1 MDKKSNNETIE
12 QSLHRMTSSTNLMF
26 VGVSV
31 LMLIFLAII
40 AFNFLNFYNVQYVTE
55 KYQMEIRKDVQ
66 TINKRLLFAQA
77 SNDASVTADQA
88 ADLEKRFDKITSY
101 FETISKNLND
111 PALGS
116 QLSKA
121 WDDVKKAS
129 FEMLDLVNAGDT
141 AGALN
146 YYNNNLNT
154 VSEIL
159 ADLLDATGE
168 RADAA
173 AYGKYRTIMLI
184 AQIAI
189 AVLII
194 ASVITYILS
203 HKRSKALIA
212 EIEKDLDILKDA
224 AGEIANGN
232 VHAEI
237 VYDKDN
243 EIGEVASKLREALAS
258 LSMYI
263 DKISS
268 TMSTMA
274 DGNFDV
280 RFEKDFIGDFISI
293 QTAIESFSGKISDSM
308 DEIVN
313 VSALVSAGAGQLAD
327 AGQNLAETATSQA
340 GNVDELSTRVN
351 TITEE
356 ISANSTEAENISKDV
371 ERVVDNIVE
380 GNKKM
385 VKVVEAM
392 NAISASSDQIS
403 KIIDTINSIADQTNL
418 LSLNA
423 SIEAA
428 RAGEAGRGFAVVA
441 SEVSQLASQTVQ
453 AAQSTTTLINES
465 INNVEQGIKVANET
479 AEELNVMVTHVEGIR
494 DQVKQIA
501 GTSIT
506 QARSVQDLSVNIGR
520 IADDGRT
527 NAATSEES
535 LALSYEMNE
544 HSKSLKELVD
554 HFKLK
559 RA

>member
-1 MDKKSNNETIE
+1 MAKNNRNETIA
-12 QSLHRMTSSTNLMF
+12 QSLHRMSSSTNLMF
-26 VGVSV
+26 IGVSA

-77 SNDASVTADQA
+77 SNDTKVTADQA
-88 ADLEKRFDKITSY
+88 ADLEKRFSKITSY
-101 FETISKNLND
+101 FATISKNLND
-111 PALGS
+111 AALGS

-129 FEMLDLVNAGDT
+129 FEMLDLVNAGNT
-141 AGALN
+141 QGALD
-146 YYNNNLNT
+146 YYNNKLNA
-154 VSEIL
+154 VSEVL

-173 AYGKYRTIMLI
+173 ANGKYKAIMTISLI
-184 AQIAI
+184 AIIAL
-189 AVLII
+189 VI
-194 ASVITYILS
+194 ASVATVVLS
-203 HKRSKALIA
+203 RKRNKALISD
-212 EIEKDLDILKDA
+212 IENDLSILKDA
-224 AGEIANGN
+224 ATEIARGN

-237 VYDKDN
+237 DYDKEN
-243 EIGEVASKLREALAS
+243 EIGEVADKLRDAITSLAE
-258 LSMYI
+258 YI
-263 DKISS
+263 DKIGSV
-268 TMSTMA
+268 MSTMA
-274 DGNFDV
+274 DGNFDI
-280 RFEKDFIGDFISI
+280 RFEEDFIGDFVSI
-293 QTAIESFSGKISDSM
+293 QTAIESFSGKISESM

-313 VSALVSAGAGQLAD
+313 VSSMVSSGAGQLAD

-340 GNVDELSTRVN
+340 GNVDELSMRVN

-356 ISANSTEAENISKDV
+356 ISANSTEAEKISTDV
-371 ERVVDNIVE
+371 ERVVGSIVE

-385 VKVVEAM
+385 EKVVDAM
-392 NAISASSDQIS
+392 NAISESSDQIS
-403 KIIDTINSIADQTNL
+403 KIIDTINNIADQTNL

-441 SEVSQLASQTVQ
+441 AEVSQLATQTVQ
-453 AAQSTTTLINES
+453 AAQSTTALINES
-465 INNVEQGIKVANET
+465 ISNVEQGIKVAHET
-479 AEELNVMVTHVEGIR
+479 ADELNVMVKQVEGIR

-501 GTSIT
+501 GTSTT

-559 RA
+559 H

>member
-1 MDKKSNNETIE
+1 MAKNTRNETIA
-12 QSLHRMTSSTNLMF
+12 QSLHRMSSSTNLMF
-26 VGVSV
+26 IGVSA

-77 SNDASVTADQA
+77 SNDTKVTADQA
-88 ADLEKRFDKITSY
+88 ADLEKRFSKITSY
-101 FETISKNLND
+101 FATISKNLND
-111 PALGS
+111 AALGS

-129 FEMLDLVNAGDT
+129 FEMLDLVNAGNT
-141 AGALN
+141 QGALD
-146 YYNNNLNT
+146 YYNNKLNA
-154 VSEIL
+154 VSEVL

-173 AYGKYRTIMLI
+173 ANGKYKAIMTISLI
-184 AQIAI
+184 AIIAL
-189 AVLII
+189 VI
-194 ASVITYILS
+194 ASVATVVLS
-203 HKRSKALIA
+203 RERNKALISD
-212 EIEKDLDILKDA
+212 IENDLSMLKDA
-224 AGEIANGN
+224 ATEIARGN

-237 VYDKDN
+237 DYDKEN
-243 EIGEVASKLREALAS
+243 EIGEVADKLRDAITSLAE
-258 LSMYI
+258 YI
-263 DKISS
+263 DKIGSV
-268 TMSTMA
+268 MSTMA
-274 DGNFDV
+274 DGNFDI
-280 RFEKDFIGDFISI
+280 RFEEDFIGDFVSI
-293 QTAIESFSGKISDSM
+293 QTAIESFSGKISESM

-313 VSALVSAGAGQLAD
+313 VSSMVSSGAGQLAD

-340 GNVDELSTRVN
+340 GNVEELSMRVN

-356 ISANSTEAENISKDV
+356 ISANSTEAEKISTDV
-371 ERVVDNIVE
+371 ERVVGSIVE

-385 VKVVEAM
+385 EKVVDAM
-392 NAISASSDQIS
+392 NAISESSDQIS
-403 KIIDTINSIADQTNL
+403 KIIDTINNIADQTNL

-441 SEVSQLASQTVQ
+441 AEVSQLATQTVQ
-453 AAQSTTTLINES
+453 AAQSTTALINES
-465 INNVEQGIKVANET
+465 ISNVEQGIKVAHET
-479 AEELNVMVTHVEGIR
+479 ADELNVMVKQVEGIR

-501 GTSIT
+501 GTSTT

-559 RA
+559 H

>member
-1 MDKKSNNETIE
+1 MAKNTRNETIA
-12 QSLHRMTSSTNLMF
+12 QSLHRMSSSTNLMF
-26 VGVSV
+26 IGVSA

-77 SNDASVTADQA
+77 SNDTKVTADQA
-88 ADLEKRFDKITSY
+88 ADLEKRFTKITSY
-101 FETISKNLND
+101 FATISKNLND
-111 PALGS
+111 AALGN

-129 FEMLDLVNAGDT
+129 FEMLDLVNAGNT
-141 AGALN
+141 QGALD
-146 YYNNNLNT
+146 YYNNNLNA
-154 VSEIL
+154 VSEVL

-173 AYGKYRTIMLI
+173 ANGKYKAIMTISV
-184 AQIAI
+184 IAI
-189 AVLII
+189 IALVI
-194 ASVITYILS
+194 ASVATVVLS
-203 HKRSKALIA
+203 RKRNKELISD
-212 EIEKDLDILKDA
+212 IENDLSILKDA
-224 AGEIANGN
+224 ATEIARGN

-237 VYDKDN
+237 DYDKEN
-243 EIGEVASKLREALAS
+243 EIGEVADKLRDAITSLAE
-258 LSMYI
+258 YI
-263 DKISS
+263 DKIGSV
-268 TMSTMA
+268 MSTMA
-274 DGNFDV
+274 DGNFDI
-280 RFEKDFIGDFISI
+280 RFEEDFIGDFVSI
-293 QTAIESFSGKISDSM
+293 QTAIESFSGKISESM

-313 VSALVSAGAGQLAD
+313 VSSMVSSGAGQLAD

-340 GNVDELSTRVN
+340 GNVEELSMRVN

-356 ISANSTEAENISKDV
+356 ISANSTEAEKISTDV
-371 ERVVDNIVE
+371 ERVVGSIVE

-385 VKVVEAM
+385 EKVVDAM
-392 NAISASSDQIS
+392 NAISESSDQIS
-403 KIIDTINSIADQTNL
+403 KIIDTINNIADQTNL

-441 SEVSQLASQTVQ
+441 AEVSQLATQTVQ
-453 AAQSTTTLINES
+453 AAQSTTALINES
-465 INNVEQGIKVANET
+465 ISNVEQGIKVAHET
-479 AEELNVMVTHVEGIR
+479 ADELNVMVKQVEGIR

-501 GTSIT
+501 GTSTT

-559 RA
+559 H

>member
-1 MDKKSNNETIE
+1 MAKNTRNETIA
-12 QSLHRMTSSTNLMF
+12 QSLHRMSSSTNLMF
-26 VGVSV
+26 IGVSA

-77 SNDASVTADQA
+77 SNDTKVTADQA
-88 ADLEKRFDKITSY
+88 ADLEKRFSKITSY
-101 FETISKNLND
+101 FATISKNLND
-111 PALGS
+111 AALGS

-129 FEMLDLVNAGDT
+129 FEMLDLVNAGNT
-141 AGALN
+141 QGALD
-146 YYNNNLNT
+146 YYNNKLNA
-154 VSEIL
+154 VSEVL

-173 AYGKYRTIMLI
+173 ANGKYKAIMTISLI
-184 AQIAI
+184 AIIAL
-189 AVLII
+189 VI
-194 ASVITYILS
+194 ASVATVVLS
-203 HKRSKALIA
+203 RKRNKALISD
-212 EIEKDLDILKDA
+212 IENDLSILKDA
-224 AGEIANGN
+224 ATEIARGN

-237 VYDKDN
+237 DYDKEN
-243 EIGEVASKLREALAS
+243 EIGEVADKLRDAITSLAE
-258 LSMYI
+258 YI
-263 DKISS
+263 DKIGSV
-268 TMSTMA
+268 MSTMA
-274 DGNFDV
+274 DGNFDI
-280 RFEKDFIGDFISI
+280 RFEEDFIGDFVSI
-293 QTAIESFSGKISDSM
+293 QTAIESFSGKISESM

-313 VSALVSAGAGQLAD
+313 VSSMVSSGAGQLAD

-340 GNVDELSTRVN
+340 GNVDELSMRVN

-356 ISANSTEAENISKDV
+356 ISANSTEAEKISTDV
-371 ERVVDNIVE
+371 ERVVGSIVE

-385 VKVVEAM
+385 EKVVDAM
-392 NAISASSDQIS
+392 NAISESSDQIS
-403 KIIDTINSIADQTNL
+403 KIIDTINNIADQTNL

-441 SEVSQLASQTVQ
+441 AEVSQLATQTVQ
-453 AAQSTTTLINES
+453 AAQSTTALINES
-465 INNVEQGIKVANET
+465 ISNVEQGIKVAHET
-479 AEELNVMVTHVEGIR
+479 ADELNVMVKQVEGIR

-501 GTSIT
+501 GTSTT

-559 RA
+559 H

>member
-1 MDKKSNNETIE
+1 MAKNNRNETIA
-12 QSLHRMTSSTNLMF
+12 QSLHRMSSSTNLMF
-26 VGVSV
+26 IGVSA

-77 SNDASVTADQA
+77 SNDTKVTADQA
-88 ADLEKRFDKITSY
+88 ADLEKRFTKITSY
-101 FETISKNLND
+101 FATISKNLND
-111 PALGS
+111 AALGN

-129 FEMLDLVNAGDT
+129 FEMLDLVNAGNT
-141 AGALN
+141 QGALD
-146 YYNNNLNT
+146 YYNNNLNA
-154 VSEIL
+154 VSEVL

-173 AYGKYRTIMLI
+173 ANGKYKAIMTISLI
-184 AQIAI
+184 AIIAL
-189 AVLII
+189 VI
-194 ASVITYILS
+194 ASVATVFLS
-203 HKRSKALIA
+203 RKRNKTLISD
-212 EIEKDLDILKDA
+212 IENDLSILKDA
-224 AGEIANGN
+224 ATEIARGN

-237 VYDKDN
+237 DYDKEN
-243 EIGEVASKLREALAS
+243 EIGEVADKLRDAITSLAE
-258 LSMYI
+258 YI
-263 DKISS
+263 DKIGSV
-268 TMSTMA
+268 MSTMA
-274 DGNFDV
+274 DGNFDI
-280 RFEKDFIGDFISI
+280 RFEEDFIGDFVSI
-293 QTAIESFSGKISDSM
+293 QTAIESFSGKISESM

-313 VSALVSAGAGQLAD
+313 VSSMVSSGAGQLAD

-340 GNVDELSTRVN
+340 GNVEELSMRVN

-356 ISANSTEAENISKDV
+356 ISANSTEAEKISTDV
-371 ERVVDNIVE
+371 ERVVGSIVE

-385 VKVVEAM
+385 EKVVDAM
-392 NAISASSDQIS
+392 NAISESSDQIS
-403 KIIDTINSIADQTNL
+403 KIIDTINNIADQTNL

-441 SEVSQLASQTVQ
+441 SEVSQLATQTVQ
-453 AAQSTTTLINES
+453 AAQSTTALINES
-465 INNVEQGIKVANET
+465 ISNVEQGIKVAHET
-479 AEELNVMVTHVEGIR
+479 ADELNVMVKQVEGIR

-501 GTSIT
+501 GTSTT

-559 RA
+559 H

>member
-1 MDKKSNNETIE
+1 MAKNSKKETIA
-12 QSLHRMTSSTNLMF
+12 QSLQNMSHSTNLMF

-77 SNDASVTADQA
+77 SNDEKVTADQA
-88 ADLEKRFDKITSY
+88 ADLEKRFAKITSY
-101 FETISKNLND
+101 FATISKNLND
-111 PALGS
+111 AALGN
-116 QLSKA
+116 QLTKA

-129 FEMLDLVNAGDT
+129 FEMLDLVNAGNT
-141 AGALN
+141 EGALD
-146 YYNNNLNT
+146 YYNNNLNA
-154 VSEIL
+154 VSEVL

-173 AYGKYRTIMLI
+173 ANGKYQAIMTISI
-184 AQIAI
+184 IAI
-189 AVLII
+189 IALVVASVATVILSRKRNQVLISDI
-194 ASVITYILS
+194 ENDLS
-203 HKRSKALIA
+203 
-212 EIEKDLDILKDA
+212 ILKDA
-224 AGEIANGN
+224 AVEIAKGN

-237 VYDKDN
+237 DYDKEN
-243 EIGEVASKLREALAS
+243 EIGEVADQLRAAVTS
-258 LSMYI
+258 LSEYI

-268 TMSTMA
+268 VMSTMA
-274 DGNFDV
+274 DGNFDI
-280 RFEKDFIGDFISI
+280 RFEEDFVGDFVSI
-293 QTAIESFSGKISDSM
+293 QTAIESFSSKISESM

-313 VSALVSAGAGQLAD
+313 VSSMVSSGAGQLAD

-340 GNVDELSTRVN
+340 GNVEELSLRV
-351 TITEE
+351 TSITEE
-356 ISANSTEAENISKDV
+356 ISANSTEAEHISNDV
-371 ERVVDNIVE
+371 ERVVESIVE

-385 VKVVEAM
+385 EKVVDAM
-392 NAISASSDQIS
+392 NAISESSDQIS
-403 KIIDTINSIADQTNL
+403 KIIDTINNIADQTNL

-441 SEVSQLASQTVQ
+441 SEVSQLATQTVQ
-453 AAQSTTTLINES
+453 AAQSTTALINES
-465 INNVEQGIKVANET
+465 ITNVGQGIKVAHET
-479 AEELNVMVTHVEGIR
+479 ADELNVMVKQVEGIR

-501 GTSIT
+501 GTSTT
-506 QARSVQDLSVNIGR
+506 QAHSVQDLSVNIGR

-544 HSKSLKELVD
+544 HSKALKELVD

-559 RA
+559 H

>member
-1 MDKKSNNETIE
+1 MAKNNRNETIA
-12 QSLHRMTSSTNLMF
+12 QSLHRMSSSTNLMF
-26 VGVSV
+26 IGVSA

-77 SNDASVTADQA
+77 SNDTKVTEDQA
-88 ADLEKRFDKITSY
+88 ADLEKRFSKITSY
-101 FETISKNLND
+101 FATISKNLND
-111 PALGS
+111 AALGNR
-116 QLSKA
+116 LSKA

-129 FEMLDLVNAGDT
+129 FEMLDLVNAGNT
-141 AGALN
+141 QGALD
-146 YYNNNLNT
+146 YYNNNLNA
-154 VSEIL
+154 VSEVL

-173 AYGKYRTIMLI
+173 ANGKYKAIMTISLI
-184 AQIAI
+184 AIIAL
-189 AVLII
+189 VI
-194 ASVITYILS
+194 ASVATVVLS
-203 HKRSKALIA
+203 RKRNKTLISD
-212 EIEKDLDILKDA
+212 IENDLSILKDA
-224 AGEIANGN
+224 ATEIARGN

-237 VYDKDN
+237 DYDKEN
-243 EIGEVASKLREALAS
+243 EIGEVADKLRDAITSLAE
-258 LSMYI
+258 YI
-263 DKISS
+263 DKIGSV
-268 TMSTMA
+268 MSTMA
-274 DGNFDV
+274 DGNFDI
-280 RFEKDFIGDFISI
+280 RFEEDFIGDFVSI
-293 QTAIESFSGKISDSM
+293 QTAIESFSGKISESM

-313 VSALVSAGAGQLAD
+313 VSSMVSSGAGQLAD

-340 GNVDELSTRVN
+340 GNVEELSMRVN

-356 ISANSTEAENISKDV
+356 ISANSTEAEKISTDV
-371 ERVVDNIVE
+371 ERVVGSIVE

-385 VKVVEAM
+385 EKVVDAM
-392 NAISASSDQIS
+392 NAISESSDQIS
-403 KIIDTINSIADQTNL
+403 KIIDTINNIADQTNL

-441 SEVSQLASQTVQ
+441 SEVSQLATQTVQ
-453 AAQSTTTLINES
+453 AAQSTTALINES
-465 INNVEQGIKVANET
+465 ISNVEQGIKVAHET
-479 AEELNVMVTHVEGIR
+479 ADELNVMVKQVEGIR

-501 GTSIT
+501 GTSTT

-559 RA
+559 H